1 MIFMTVEE
9 LKKKYSSIE
18 RIKRGGQKT
27 VFKAKCKDG
36 QTVALKIIPN
46 TNDAR
51 VIQEIELVK
60 DILIENVPVIYDHG
74 IVHDDSIGEDVLYI
88 VEEYIEGQ
96 SLRDYLK
103 EGKKLTLTEAFLLL
117 NTLLEIEMQLE
128 DRMILH
134 RDINPNNIILGETGR
149 IYLIDFG
156 LAKNMNGQSL
166 TRTTAAHGPFTPGY
180 APYEQ
185 FANMKIVQDVR
196 TDLFQIGVTIY
207 ESCTGGNPFVK
218 PNEAPY
224 EIMSRTLTMIPNPLV
239 IPGDT
244 KGMFAE
250 LVNMLM
256 AKNQSQRPES
266 AKTAMRYLMAIKPT
280 LLLKED

>member
-1 MIFMTVEE
+1 MTVEE

-218 PNEAPY
+218 PNETPY
-224 EIMSRTLTMIPNPLV
+224 QIMSRTLTMIPNPLV

>member
-1 MIFMTVEE
+1 MTVEE

-18 RIKRGGQKT
+18 KIKRGGQKT

-218 PNEAPY
+218 PNETPY
-224 EIMSRTLTMIPNPLV
+224 QIMSRTLTMIPNPLV

>member
-1 MIFMTVEE
+1 MTVEE
-9 LKKKYSSIE
+9 LKNKYSSIE

-27 VFKAKCKDG
+27 VYKAKCKDG

-60 DILIENVPVIYDHG
+60 DILIENVPIIYDHG

-88 VEEYIEGQ
+88 VEEYIEGL

-117 NTLLEIEMQLE
+117 RTLLEIEMQLE

-218 PNEAPY
+218 PNETPY
-224 EIMSRTLTMIPNPLV
+224 QIMSRTLTMIPNPLV
-239 IPGDT
+239 ISGDT

-266 AKTAMRYLMAIKPT
+266 AKTAMRYLMAIRPT

>member
-1 MIFMTVEE
+1 MTVEE

-218 PNEAPY
+218 PNETPY
-224 EIMSRTLTMIPNPLV
+224 QIMSRTLTMIPNTLV

>member
-1 MIFMTVEE
+1 MTVEE

-36 QTVALKIIPN
+36 HTVALKIIPN

-218 PNEAPY
+218 PNETPY
-224 EIMSRTLTMIPNPLV
+224 QIMSRTLTMIPNPLV